1 MKKALSTIAYY
12 TPVKHGLSEQ
22 IYYVCERIIITDRN
36 GAHDFKGLLKEYSNH
51 FDLMKDVYLKAKYNG
66 YKITYNEDFNTLWY
80 DIILMSENGYVAK
93 YPVSK
98 HLQSIFENKG

>member
-12 TPVKHGLSEQ
+12 TPIKHGLSEQ

-36 GAHDFKGLLKEYSNH
+36 GAHDFKGLSTEFNTHY
-51 FDLMKDVYLKAKYNG
+51 DLMKAVYHKAKNNG
-66 YKITYNEDFNTLWY
+66 YKINYTEDFNALWY

-93 YPVSK
+93 YPIAK
-98 HLQSIFENKG
+98 QIQSIFEKR